1 MSELLA
7 GTQIQLK
14 DGSKVDAGEY
24 LKGKMV
30 GLYFS
35 ASWCPPC
42 RSFTPKLKRFYEAV
56 KESHP
61 EFEIVLVSRDKE
73 ADALFEYYDEHMG
86 DWTFIP
92 FGDPKIEELLEKYNA
107 RSIPGMKIIKP
118 DGSEVVKDARTEVQE
133 KANDDPEALFEEWEA
148 FYM

>member
-92 FGDPKIEELLEKYNA
+92 ELLEKYNA